1 MDWRKNPED
10 VGVAIT
16 LARSLRGWDKKALAD
31 ATGLSH
37 SSISRYEMGD
47 TLPSEKAM
55 RRILETVGLPFE
67 RLNQILSCVRSC
79 RASMAGPNRHEAVAS
94 LADDFLA
101 SLADLLRSATASI
114 LDGFPGLEESGPWGT
129 VRHPLAED
137 PQQARALWDSLK
149 GRELSEG
156 MALVEQQGEYRN
168 WALCDLLCTESVKA
182 AGDSANRAS
191 EWAGLALRVAE
202 LVPGEVTWRWRLQGY
217 AWAHVANA
225 RRVGGDLP
233 GAEEAFA
240 RAGRLWSAGEPG
252 DPGLLDEAQVLSLE
266 ASLRTSQCR
275 LAEADALLER
285 ALTADRGALRANLF
299 LKRGRLL
306 EWMGDYE
313 GALTVLS
320 QAASLIS
327 EKSELRQWFALR
339 FNIAWNLT
347 HVGRYAEA
355 ETRLPEVRTLTVR
368 LANELDALRLR
379 WLEGRVTAGLGR
391 TDEALEAFYQVRAG
405 FADRGIAYDAA
416 LVTLE
421 LAVLHLDQRRTREV
435 KVLARQMAPIF
446 KAQGVHR
453 EALAALKLFCE
464 AAEKEAATVE
474 LARQI
479 VDFLYRA
486 QHNPQLRFDADQ

>member
-1 MDWRKNPED
+1 MDEKGEAAIMLRKNLPARSRALTVLRSALGWSQTELAHAAGTRPNVISD
-10 VGVAIT
+10 YERGQKPLSQGRLEE
-16 LARSLRGWDKKALAD
+16 LARC
-31 ATGLSH
+31 
-37 SSISRYEMGD
+37 MGF
-47 TLPSEKAM
+47 TP
-55 RRILETVGLPFE
+55 
-67 RLNQILSCVRSC
+67 
-79 RASMAGPNRHEAVAS
+79 EAVAQA
-94 LADDFLA
+94 LEFVDDMSRA
-101 SLADLLRSATASI
+101 VEAPESPGNADLRHVEGIATEVERLAG
-114 LDGFPGLEESGPWGT
+114 DFVRT
-129 VRHPLAED
+129 VLNRITIEGRALAAR
-137 PQQARALWDSLK
+137 QQARHLWAALK
-149 GRELSEG
+149 GRKPAERL
-156 MALVEQQGEYRN
+156 ALVEDAKELRN

-486 QHNPQLRFDADQ
+486 QHNPQLRFDADR